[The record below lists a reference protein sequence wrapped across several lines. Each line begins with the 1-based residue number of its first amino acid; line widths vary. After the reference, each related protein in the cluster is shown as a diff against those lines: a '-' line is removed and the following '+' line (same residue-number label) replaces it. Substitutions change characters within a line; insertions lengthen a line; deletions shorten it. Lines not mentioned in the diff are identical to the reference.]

1 MRRPPRGTPER
12 AAWVRAR
19 ARDAWIAAGRPE
31 HVSCARA
38 RALMQPEPF
47 PTTDDFAVLG
57 GWPAVLEQAQAGA
70 VDVSGLDY
78 DDDADTRPGT
88 IGNPPVVSSSESRPL
103 LKDRPAEMTGAPVVT
118 DFVTTDTDPR
128 GKTLLVIPD
137 AHAHPEYDNAR
148 FGIMGRFVEEHRPDL
163 IGCLGDWWDMPAL
176 SSYDKGKRSGEGRRV
191 RADIDAGADAM
202 DRFCRPWAGRAYS
215 PEMHFCVGNHEAR
228 LDKYAND
235 APEVE
240 GIIGTDTLG
249 VAGWGWLVH
258 RFMQPGVRMAGYL
271 ASHYHPAGIMGRPI
285 GGVGPARQ
293 HFMKMHESTL
303 SGHSHINDTHTEST
317 AAGRVAQNI
326 VAGCI
331 THPDDSEG
339 WSLATSRMWRRCIVL
354 VHLRGPGHGDIECW
368 SLDRLTE
375 RYASAVRGAA

>member
-1 MRRPPRGTPER
+1 VSARPPAGSPER
-12 AAWVRAR
+12 ATWTLAR
-19 ARDAWIAAGRPE
+19 FADLWRRCGSPLPWTRDASRAA
-31 HVSCARA
+31 SRA
-38 RALMQPEPF
+38 HTGEPW
-47 PTTDDFAVLG
+47 PCNADVTLCG
-57 GWPAVLEQAQAGA
+57 GWAAVTATLATAPPT

-78 DDDADTRPGT
+78 DDDAPTRPGVT
-88 IGNPPVVSSSESRPL
+88 SGPVVADS
-103 LKDRPAEMTGAPVVT
+103 
-118 DFVTTDTDPR
+118 VTTGLGHPRVSSPEACHLVNDANPR

-137 AHAHPEYDNAR
+137 AHAHPEFDNAR
-148 FGIMGRFVEEHRPDL
+148 FGLMGRFVEDHRPDYVC
-163 IGCLGDWWDMPAL
+163 CLGDWWDMPAL
-176 SSYDKGKRSGEGRRV
+176 SSYDKGKRSGEGRRA
-191 RADIDAGADAM
+191 RADIDAGAEAM
-202 DRFCRPWAGRAYS
+202 DLFCQPWAGRAYS
-215 PEMHFCVGNHEAR
+215 PSLDFCMGNHEAR

-240 GIIGTDTLG
+240 GILGTDTLG
-249 VAGWGWLVH
+249 VVGWGWRVH
-258 RFMQPGVRMAGYL
+258 RFMQPGVRVAGYL

-293 HFMKMHESTL
+293 HFAKMHESTL
-303 SGHSHINDTHTEST
+303 SGHSHIYDTHTEST

-375 RYASAVRGAA
+375 RYGRRAA